1 MKDVLGEML
10 CYNRSELQEPFRVC
24 EPLRGSDKAIRPHRI
39 REDRM
44 ENERPRPKTKGD
56 LGRGKAAQSPA
67 PETKLGTATPT
78 PEENDPVWAEM
89 GKTRMVEGLS
99 DASASGSNL
108 ASPANHTELSP
119 SRVLGKDR
127 LRSGDTLGDFKLVK
141 ALGEGAM
148 GAVWEAVQ
156 GSFDNRIVA
165 LKILFPHVASNPKLV
180 ERLRREGR
188 VMGQLGHPN
197 IVQAFA
203 VDEAEGCH
211 YVAME
216 YVSGQSVQKWLGQLG
231 SLSVGDSVR
240 ITLDCAKALAYA
252 HAQNMVH
259 RDIKPDN
266 ILLTKTGIVK
276 VADFGMVKTHD
287 EDMSLTQ
294 TGHAVGTPW
303 YMPIEQARNSKDID
317 GRSDIYALGCTLYA
331 LLTGQPPFVG
341 RTIVDVIQAK
351 EKGTFDDARKK
362 NPNVPERLDLIIA
375 KMTAK
380 TPKNRYQTCE
390 EVIKDLE
397 GLNLASDKLTFMN
410 QKPLASEQSADTP
423 MSGKTSV
430 LVAAKSRAD
439 AELAEVAAP
448 SMDPDVWYV
457 QMKLPDGKVAARKY
471 TTAQLK
477 KMLTEGTM
485 KITAKISHS
494 PDEGFRAVGTY
505 KEFQGTSAAGSLSK
519 KAADKTTARYRGIYK
534 KIEDG
539 EREREQKE
547 RAEKKDPG
555 AVSANTRYW
564 MGMAMTVLPIGIG
577 IAVIVGFLYW
587 IASMF

>member
-1 MKDVLGEML
+1 
-10 CYNRSELQEPFRVC
+10 
-24 EPLRGSDKAIRPHRI
+24 
-39 REDRM
+39 M
-44 ENERPRPKTKGD
+44 ENERPRPTTKGD
-56 LGRGKAAQSPA
+56 LGKGKAPQSPA
-67 PETKLGTATPT
+67 PETKLGSDTPT
-78 PEENDPVWAEM
+78 PEENDPVWTEM
-89 GKTRMVEGLS
+89 GKTRVVEGLS

-119 SRVLGKDR
+119 SRILGKD
-127 LRSGDTLGDFKLVK
+127 LVTLGDFRLVK
-141 ALGEGAM
+141 KLGEGAM
-148 GAVWEAVQ
+148 GAVYKAVQ
-156 GSFDNRIVA
+156 VSFKRTVA
-165 LKILFPHVASNPKLV
+165 LKVLFAHVANNPKLV

-188 VMGQLGHPN
+188 VMGQLDHPN

-252 HAQNMVH
+252 HAQGMVH

-351 EKGTFDDARKK
+351 EKGTFDEARKK

-380 TPKNRYQTCE
+380 MPKNRYQTCE
-390 EVIKDLE
+390 EIIKDLE

-423 MSGKTSV
+423 MPGKTSV
-430 LVAAKSRAD
+430 LAAAAKSRAD
-439 AELAEVAAP
+439 AELAEAAAP

-471 TTAQLK
+471 ATAQLK
-477 KMLTEGTM
+477 KMLAEGTM
-485 KITAKISHS
+485 KITAPISHS
-494 PDEGFRAVGTY
+494 PDEGFRAMGTY
-505 KEFQGTSAAGSLSK
+505 KEFQGSSAAGSLSK

-547 RAEKKDPG
+547 RAGKKDPG

-587 IASMF
+587 ISSMF